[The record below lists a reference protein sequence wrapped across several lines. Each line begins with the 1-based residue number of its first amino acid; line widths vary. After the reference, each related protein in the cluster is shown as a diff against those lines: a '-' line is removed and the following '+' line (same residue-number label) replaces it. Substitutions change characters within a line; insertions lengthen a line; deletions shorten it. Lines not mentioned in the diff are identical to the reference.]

1 MMELKTVALR
11 SDGAFSVLLWDTRP
25 FAVTVER
32 TFDDMS
38 TVLHGIT
45 YRCRRDFY
53 NRGGYATFQI
63 IVPGHDRVLFH
74 KGNKEVDSMACVCV
88 AESFTQMDGVTAIS
102 DSKHGFEEFMS
113 LTSGLDEFDLIVTG
127 RHE

>member
-11 SDGAFSVLLWDTRP
+11 SDGCFSVLLWDARP

-38 TVLHGIT
+38 TILHGLT
-45 YRCRRDFY
+45 YKCRRDFY
-53 NRGGYATFQI
+53 HHGNYETFEI

-88 AESFTQMDGVTAIS
+88 AESFTRMDGVTAIA
-102 DSKHGFEEFMS
+102 DSAHGFEEFMN
-113 LTSGLDEFDLIVTG
+113 LTAGLDGFDLIVTG
-127 RHE
+127 RP